1 MKIGLTA
8 NSVTVI
14 GTLLSVTA
22 ALLLIPSG
30 HLFPATITLTIFV
43 LFDTLDGTMARLSE
57 KGTSKWGALLDSSMD
72 RVSDGAVLGSLAWY
86 LHSQNSK
93 LEVIV
98 LLNILSGF
106 LISYVKARAESLGFS
121 CNGGFAERTERLIIT
136 LVATGLAGLGI
147 DYVLAIGMWFLLI
160 TSVFTVF
167 QRFLIVK
174 SQK

>member
-1 MKIGLTA
+1 
-8 NSVTVI
+8 
-14 GTLLSVTA
+14 
-22 ALLLIPSG
+22 
-30 HLFPATITLTIFV
+30 
-43 LFDTLDGTMARLSE
+43 
-57 KGTSKWGALLDSSMD
+57 MD

-98 LLNILSGF
+98 LLNILAGF

-147 DYVLAIGMWFLLI
+147 NYVLALGMWFLLLA
-160 TSVFTVF
+160 SVFTVF

-174 SQK
+174 SQNQ